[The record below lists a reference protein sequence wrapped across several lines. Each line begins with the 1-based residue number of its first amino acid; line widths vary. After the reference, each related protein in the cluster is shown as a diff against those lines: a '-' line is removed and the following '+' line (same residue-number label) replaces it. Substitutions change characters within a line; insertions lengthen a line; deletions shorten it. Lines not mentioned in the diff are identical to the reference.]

1 MASTAAASSNAPMD
15 LVKDTYIP
23 IFSNRPS
30 DYREWRQRIVLYRKK
45 LELQK
50 ESKEERINLMTS
62 LTGTSWRQ
70 IEHLAEK
77 AAEIRLTG
85 QGGGCDVMR
94 ADGCDE
100 STFELRG
107 EGQFSITPSPGS
119 TMEEFLYFGQWK
131 ARKE

>member
-1 MASTAAASSNAPMD
+1 MSLCVKLHRSMLCEVVFGDEGTVVLGTLWGPPCRFHSVLQGGLRQASAGCFP
-15 LVKDTYIP
+15 
-23 IFSNRPS
+23 
-30 DYREWRQRIVLYRKK
+30 RISV
-45 LELQK
+45 
-50 ESKEERINLMTS
+50 
-62 LTGTSWRQ
+62 
-70 IEHLAEK
+70 K